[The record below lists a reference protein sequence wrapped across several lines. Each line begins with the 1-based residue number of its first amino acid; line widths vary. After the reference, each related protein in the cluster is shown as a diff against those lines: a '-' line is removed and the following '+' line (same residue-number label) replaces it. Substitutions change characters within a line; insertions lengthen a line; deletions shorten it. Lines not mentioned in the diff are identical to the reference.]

1 MTQPP
6 NSTNSPVA
14 RRRLQP
20 LNIPD
25 EQIDRILRDCVAA
38 INGQV
43 PLPDDLLLAAAKF
56 ARGTTPLATAG
67 FKAPAR
73 KPRKPSLSSVAK
85 AASKAAIAVARYEVK
100 PDGTVVVVIGE
111 PTTEAASNEW
121 DPTARRAGQD

>member
-56 ARGTTPLATAG
+56 ARGTTTLAMAG
-67 FKAPAR
+67 LKAPER

-85 AASKAAIAVARYEVK
+85 AASKAAIPVARYEVK

-121 DPTARRAGQD
+121 DETLHRDKH